1 MMQRFGV
8 YWSIMEGVA
17 VTQKQAAH
25 SIFWLSGL
33 WQRGCLAEMPPLDEP
48 PHQAGEGE
56 ACLGRKYG
64 GEQLVFAHR
73 SEHCAEHCE

>member
-25 SIFWLSGL
+25 SIFWLSG
-33 WQRGCLAEMPPLDEP
+33 RGGWWPTLNLAKP
-48 PHQAGEGE
+48 AG
-56 ACLGRKYG
+56 
-64 GEQLVFAHR
+64 LVDRNAAF
-73 SEHCAEHCE
+73 S

>member
-25 SIFWLSGL
+25 SIFWLSG
-33 WQRGCLAEMPPLDEP
+33 RGVADAESS
-48 PHQAGEGE
+48 E
-56 ACLGRKYG
+56 ASGPG
-64 GEQLVFAHR
+64 
-73 SEHCAEHCE
+73 

>member
-25 SIFWLSGL
+25 SIFWLSG
-33 WQRGCLAEMPPLDEP
+33 RGGVVADAESS
-48 PHQAGEGE
+48 E
-56 ACLGRKYG
+56 ASGPG
-64 GEQLVFAHR
+64 
-73 SEHCAEHCE
+73 

>member
-25 SIFWLSGL
+25 SIFWLSGRVWPTL
-33 WQRGCLAEMPPLDEP
+33 NLAKP
-48 PHQAGEGE
+48 AG
-56 ACLGRKYG
+56 
-64 GEQLVFAHR
+64 LVDRNAAF
-73 SEHCAEHCE
+73 S